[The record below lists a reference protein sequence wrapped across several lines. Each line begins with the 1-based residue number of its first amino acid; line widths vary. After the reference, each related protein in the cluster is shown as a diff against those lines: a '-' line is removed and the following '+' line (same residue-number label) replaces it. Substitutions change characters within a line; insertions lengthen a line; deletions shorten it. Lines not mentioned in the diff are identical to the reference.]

1 MTLPVILSA
10 RWEMVQ
16 ADRIA
21 GNQDVEARD
30 FREVASTMIGANP
43 PPTMSSPPIIPMGVS
58 FSPQTSRPHR
68 MATGHSQ

>member
-1 MTLPVILSA
+1 M
-10 RWEMVQ
+10 
-16 ADRIA
+16 
-21 GNQDVEARD
+21 EARD

-58 FSPQTSRPHR
+58 FSPQTSRPHS

>member
-1 MTLPVILSA
+1 M
-10 RWEMVQ
+10 
-16 ADRIA
+16 
-21 GNQDVEARD
+21 EARD
-30 FREVASTMIGANP
+30 FRAMASTMIGANP